1 MTGNR
6 RDYPGMAGIALPSEV
21 DQLRNP
27 TPCTGDFDLVCNHYG
42 ATDEERR
49 LITEAFLRDPP
60 AGAAAFCAVAREI
73 WEGRLP

>member
-1 MTGNR
+1 MKAEEPPR
-6 RDYPGMAGIALPSEV
+6 

-42 ATDEERR
+42 ASEEERR

-60 AGAAAFCAVAREI
+60 AAAAAFRAVAREI
-73 WEGRLP
+73 WEGRLA

>member
-1 MTGNR
+1 MTGIR
-6 RDYPGMAGIALPSEV
+6 RESPGVAGNALPG
-21 DQLRNP
+21 DPDALRNP

-60 AGAAAFCAVAREI
+60 AGAAAFRAVAREI